1 MEEKQIRTNNEMRE
15 REKLREREREF
26 WREYISLSLNEL
38 QQSKLFI

>member
-26 WREYISLSLNEL
+26 GREYISLSLNEL